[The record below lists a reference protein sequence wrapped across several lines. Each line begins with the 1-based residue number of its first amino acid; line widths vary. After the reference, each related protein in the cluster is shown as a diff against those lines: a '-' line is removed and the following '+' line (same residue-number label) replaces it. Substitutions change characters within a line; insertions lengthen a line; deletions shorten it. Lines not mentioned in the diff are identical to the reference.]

1 MPGGDPTLS
10 TTPPSPSPSEPP
22 SPDSARDD
30 VPLIRLYSDQTS
42 LAPSVPTTPRRRGT
56 PMAADQFTRVSF
68 PSSTSGRA
76 SPTSSGGGGGL
87 PRERKQS
94 NPLSQFRSNRSSVS
108 SATTLK
114 GSTSGAGG
122 GGGGGPGFG
131 RQRNAYSPRLGS
143 LAVNPKGKERYS
155 DGPPDD
161 DDRDNLGGDQ
171 IPGMGGRGES
181 DGEFD
186 EGWTGDLAEEDEIV
200 GLLAADKVS
209 FWLIWFGRVM
219 VRA

>member
-1 MPGGDPTLS
+1 M
-10 TTPPSPSPSEPP
+10 
-22 SPDSARDD
+22 
-30 VPLIRLYSDQTS
+30 
-42 LAPSVPTTPRRRGT
+42 
-56 PMAADQFTRVSF
+56 
-68 PSSTSGRA
+68 
-76 SPTSSGGGGGL
+76 
-87 PRERKQS
+87 
-94 NPLSQFRSNRSSVS
+94 
-108 SATTLK
+108 
-114 GSTSGAGG
+114 
-122 GGGGGPGFG
+122 
-131 RQRNAYSPRLGS
+131 
-143 LAVNPKGKERYS
+143 NPKGKERYS